1 MMEGGLVDPAAGVS
15 ATTVGG
21 AGGPPSATGAPA
33 VPSQSQAQTTQSGGA
48 GQKPGV
54 TTTVNVNETGPVDR
68 ALAGTAWTR
77 EDVEL
82 VLQTI
87 STLLLLYWAVTEVQ

>member
-1 MMEGGLVDPAAGVS
+1 MNPAAGVS

-21 AGGPPSATGAPA
+21 AGGPPSATGSPP
-33 VPSQSQAQTTQSGGA
+33 VPSQSQQAQTAQSGGA
-48 GQKPGV
+48 GQGAGV
-54 TTTVNVNETGPVDR
+54 STTIDVNAMGPVDR
-68 ALAGTAWTR
+68 ALAGSDWTR

-87 STLLLLYWAVTEVQ
+87 STLLLLYWAVTEVQG

>member
-1 MMEGGLVDPAAGVS
+1 MEGGLANPAAGVS
-15 ATTVGG
+15 VTT
-21 AGGPPSATGAPA
+21 AGGTDGRPSVTGSPPLPE
-33 VPSQSQAQTTQSGGA
+33 QSQQHTQSGGA
-48 GQKPGV
+48 GQGPGV
-54 TTTVNVNETGPVDR
+54 ATTVNVNETGPVDR